1 MIEERLKE
9 LGITLPASSAPKA
22 MYIAAKQVGNTI
34 FVSGQLPT
42 KDGELLYT
50 GKLGKEVTVE
60 QGQEAA
66 RYCVINMMAAV
77 KGVVGDLDKVKNVV
91 KLQAFVN
98 STPGFAQ
105 QHIVTNGASQLLFDI
120 FGEAGR
126 HARTAVGVAELP
138 LDAPIEIEAIIE
150 V

>member
-9 LGITLPASSAPKA
+9 LGIELPAASAPKA
-22 MYIAAKQVGNTI
+22 MYIAAKQVGDTI

-42 KDGELLYT
+42 KDGELIYT

-66 RYCVINMMAAV
+66 RLCAINIMAAV

-98 STPGFAQ
+98 SADGFAS
-105 QHIVTNGASQLLFDI
+105 QHIVTNGASQILFDV

-138 LDAPIEIEAIIE
+138 LDAPIEIEAIFE